1 MDWIWT
7 AIPVIL
13 FLYLLQLILSIG
25 KKKKL
30 APGPIGLPILGHF
43 HLLGKNP
50 HQDLHNLAR
59 KHGPIMYLRFGFV
72 PTIVVSSPAGAELI
86 LKTHDLVFASRPHN
100 EASQYIGYGQTNIT
114 FGKYGTYWR
123 NMRKLCTLEL
133 LSNHRI
139 NQFRAMRKAEV
150 GLLVSSLKQE
160 AESGQT
166 VDVSERVSGL
176 SADMICLMVFG
187 RKYAEKDL
195 DEKGFKAVVA
205 EALQVGAKFNLGDYF
220 PYLGAIDLQGLTRQM
235 KVLSKIFDGFLEKI
249 INEHVEKKNEKK
261 VEKKD
266 EKKETVDFVDT
277 MLRIIESGEAEFEFD
292 RRHVKAVLLD
302 MFVAGMDTSAT
313 AVEWALS
320 ELLRHPQ
327 VMKKLQQEL
336 ESIVGLDQM
345 IEESHIDNFPY
356 LDMVIKETLRL
367 HPVAPLLL
375 PHESMEDCII
385 DGFHVPKKSR
395 ILVNTWAIGRDPDV
409 WPDPENFSPERFA
422 EKDVDIRGRDFRL
435 LPFGSGRRSCPGLQL
450 GLTAVRL
457 ILAQLVHCFD
467 WKLPNAM
474 SPSDLDMSEHFG
486 LVTSREVHL
495 CAIPIYRLKI
505 AEL

>member
-1 MDWIWT
+1 M
-7 AIPVIL
+7 
-13 FLYLLQLILSIG
+13 
-25 KKKKL
+25 
-30 APGPIGLPILGHF
+30 
-43 HLLGKNP
+43 
-50 HQDLHNLAR
+50 
-59 KHGPIMYLRFGFV
+59 
-72 PTIVVSSPAGAELI
+72 
-86 LKTHDLVFASRPHN
+86 
-100 EASQYIGYGQTNIT
+100 
-114 FGKYGTYWR
+114 
-123 NMRKLCTLEL
+123 
-133 LSNHRI
+133 
-139 NQFRAMRKAEV
+139 
-150 GLLVSSLKQE
+150 
-160 AESGQT
+160 
-166 VDVSERVSGL
+166 
-176 SADMICLMVFG
+176 
-187 RKYAEKDL
+187 
-195 DEKGFKAVVA
+195 VA

-235 KVLSKIFDGFLEKI
+235 KDLSKIFDGFLEKMI
-249 INEHVEKKNEKK
+249 DEH

-302 MFVAGMDTSAT
+302 MFIAGMDTSAT

-320 ELLRHPQ
+320 ELVRHPP

-375 PHESMEDCII
+375 PRESMEECVI
-385 DGFHVPKKSR
+385 DGFQIPKKSR

-409 WPDPENFSPERFA
+409 WSDPENFSPDRFA

-457 ILAQLVHCFD
+457 ILAQLVHCKNSIIIILVLSRVQKSKVPKPKPYLVHIFRS
-467 WKLPNAM
+467 LPEGC
-474 SPSDLDMSEHFG
+474 PRKC
-486 LVTSREVHL
+486 VV
-495 CAIPIYRLKI
+495 
-505 AEL
+505 